1 MKRLVLLTFL
11 FSTYTFASGNR
22 VGNGGN
28 VVTCADKTELLDFV
42 ESNLPLMTAK
52 PEHSYKEIIAEVLT
66 NLKRLSP
73 LQAEQYTRRAAL
85 FADDT
90 EFKTGISLVSVPDSK
105 HVFKPEDK
113 NCEVRQIAIRRNEA
127 SVVTK
132 RFVID
137 EKLWKKL
144 SERDKA
150 GLVLH
155 EIIYEHLFK
164 LGEED
169 SVKARAINAY
179 IFSDKAFQEG
189 PETYWKMIKDFKL
202 PIYR

>member
-1 MKRLVLLTFL
+1 MSWPNENSALRAIRSGPLHRTWASAPHNCHSLFPEKELV
-11 FSTYTFASGNR
+11 G
-22 VGNGGN
+22 
-28 VVTCADKTELLDFV
+28 
-42 ESNLPLMTAK
+42 
-52 PEHSYKEIIAEVLT
+52 
-66 NLKRLSP
+66 
-73 LQAEQYTRRAAL
+73 
-85 FADDT
+85 
-90 EFKTGISLVSVPDSK
+90 VPDSK

-137 EKLWKKL
+137 EKLWKKP

-150 GLVLH
+150 GLILH

-169 SVKARAINAY
+169 SVKARSINGY
-179 IFSDKAFQEG
+179 IFSDKAFQDG

-202 PIYR
+202 PIYL

>member
-1 MKRLVLLTFL
+1 MKYLLLLSFL
-11 FSTYTFASGNR
+11 IGASSFASGNR

-28 VVTCADKTELLDFV
+28 VVACADKTALLDFV
-42 ESNLPLMTAK
+42 ESNLPLITAN
-52 PEHSYKEIIAEVLT
+52 PEHSYKEVIAEVLK

-73 LQAEQYTRRAAL
+73 LQAEQYTRRAA
-85 FADDT
+85 FFTDDT
-90 EFKTGISLVSVPDSK
+90 EFKAGISLIGVPDSK